1 MMRVFVDDDTVDTLG
16 QNWFVLS
23 DEYDD
28 VVALLPSGIND
39 EELAEQELFFKERI
53 QLIVFAIN
61 NTLQSLDDYDEDTE
75 DDLSEKVVMES
86 ES

>member
-1 MMRVFVDDDTVDTLG
+1 MRVFRDDDTVDTLG

>member
-1 MMRVFVDDDTVDTLG
+1 MRVFIDDDTVDTLG